1 MSKQFYIIVPSEG
14 ICDFLRAKKVAD
26 NVYDLAWF
34 VSEDKAL
41 AEKVMDFF
49 EKFNGQSEMVQAMTL
64 ITDALYTRIRA
75 DTYLKKFR
83 VLEVGDDYWPYVES
97 IVPPKPELRQTDH
110 ATVMDFICV
119 EGVNRAFRFGGKV
132 RTQKEH
138 DKCFN
143 KTELRIIRTFFDNPN
158 II

>member
-1 MSKQFYIIVPSEG
+1 MSKKFYIIVPSEG

-64 ITDALYTRIRA
+64 ITDAL
-75 DTYLKKFR
+75 
-83 VLEVGDDYWPYVES
+83 
-97 IVPPKPELRQTDH
+97 
-110 ATVMDFICV
+110 
-119 EGVNRAFRFGGKV
+119 
-132 RTQKEH
+132 
-138 DKCFN
+138 
-143 KTELRIIRTFFDNPN
+143 
-158 II
+158 